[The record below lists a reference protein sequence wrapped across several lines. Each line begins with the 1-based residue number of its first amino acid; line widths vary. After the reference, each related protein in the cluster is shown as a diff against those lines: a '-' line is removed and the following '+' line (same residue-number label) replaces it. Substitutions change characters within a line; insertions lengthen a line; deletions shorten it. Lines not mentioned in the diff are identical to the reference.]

1 MKRVTVSVPEEVD
14 RRAREVAE
22 TEDKSLSQVY
32 AEAVEA
38 YLHERQRQQAAER
51 VDALLD
57 RTHVE
62 PEAVDEL
69 HGERDKSDRSV
80 SPSRE

>member
-1 MKRVTVSVPEEVD
+1 M
-14 RRAREVAE
+14 E

-32 AEAVEA
+32 AEEAVEA

-51 VDALLD
+51 VDAILD

-80 SPSRE
+80 PLSRE